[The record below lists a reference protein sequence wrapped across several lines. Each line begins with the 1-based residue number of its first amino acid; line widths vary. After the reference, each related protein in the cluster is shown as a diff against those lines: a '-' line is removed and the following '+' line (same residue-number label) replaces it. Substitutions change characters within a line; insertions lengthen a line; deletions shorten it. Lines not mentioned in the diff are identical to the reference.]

1 VHDEQLL
8 EVEERAAVRRALPYL
23 HDGGPLVGVGL
34 GVAEAVVDGELDDVG
49 LLHGDA
55 ALQAV
60 QEEDTQHQFNAR
72 ESDWGFT
79 SFMPLSELYDP
90 SRGFVNDT
98 VLQEAP
104 DRVGRSLCR
113 P

>member
-1 VHDEQLL
+1 MPDEQLL

-34 GVAEAVVDGELDDVG
+34 GPAAGVAEAVVDGELDDVG

-60 QEEDTQHQFNAR
+60 QEEGMDHGC
-72 ESDWGFT
+72 GFGGAYYI
-79 SFMPLSELYDP
+79 L
-90 SRGFVNDT
+90 ND
-98 VLQEAP
+98 
-104 DRVGRSLCR
+104 
-113 P
+113 

>member
-1 VHDEQLL
+1 MHDEQLL

-34 GVAEAVVDGELDDVG
+34 GHAAGVAEAVVDGELDNVG

-60 QEEDTQHQFNAR
+60 QEEGMDHGC
-72 ESDWGFT
+72 GFGGAYYI
-79 SFMPLSELYDP
+79 L
-90 SRGFVNDT
+90 ND
-98 VLQEAP
+98 
-104 DRVGRSLCR
+104 
-113 P
+113 

>member
-1 VHDEQLL
+1 MHDEQLL

-34 GVAEAVVDGELDDVG
+34 GPAAGVAEAVVDGELDDVG

-60 QEEDTQHQFNAR
+60 QEEGMDHGC
-72 ESDWGFT
+72 GFGGAYYI
-79 SFMPLSELYDP
+79 L
-90 SRGFVNDT
+90 ND
-98 VLQEAP
+98 
-104 DRVGRSLCR
+104 
-113 P
+113 

>member
-1 VHDEQLL
+1 VHDEQL

-34 GVAEAVVDGELDDVG
+34 GPAAGVAEAVVDGELDDVG

-60 QEEDTQHQFNAR
+60 QEEGMDHGC
-72 ESDWGFT
+72 GFGGAYYI
-79 SFMPLSELYDP
+79 L
-90 SRGFVNDT
+90 ND
-98 VLQEAP
+98 
-104 DRVGRSLCR
+104 
-113 P
+113 

>member
-1 VHDEQLL
+1 VEGRGHGAVHDEQLL

-60 QEEDTQHQFNAR
+60 QEEGMDHGC
-72 ESDWGFT
+72 GFGGAYYI
-79 SFMPLSELYDP
+79 L
-90 SRGFVNDT
+90 ND
-98 VLQEAP
+98 
-104 DRVGRSLCR
+104 
-113 P
+113 